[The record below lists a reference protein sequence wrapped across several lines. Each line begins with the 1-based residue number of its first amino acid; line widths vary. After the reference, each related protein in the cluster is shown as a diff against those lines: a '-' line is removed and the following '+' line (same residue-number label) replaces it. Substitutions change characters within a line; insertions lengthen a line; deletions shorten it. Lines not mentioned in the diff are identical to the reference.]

1 MSVHILA
8 TKVDEETFKA
18 FSAWAKER
26 GGVSLVLRNAAIE
39 MLEGQ
44 GIAVPSPEE
53 RLIRPSRGEI
63 KVRLDADEGIALQR
77 IASDR
82 GMSATKYVKAL
93 VRAHCLRQPTF
104 SPDEISVWRE
114 VANAIRHVG
123 AVLKGIKSA
132 SAVAAARELNG
143 QAVKMIAEAIQGN
156 LTYWGVDPTEK
167 PQDNDQH
174 DLAA

>member
-1 MSVHILA
+1 MTKRVFLA
-8 TKVDEETFKA
+8 CKVDEETHKA
-18 FSAWAKER
+18 FSDWARVR
-26 GGVSLVLRNAAIE
+26 GGVSTVLRE
-39 MLEGQ
+39 MVVKALDDEGVKVPDLSDYGRRLHPEIRFKLE
-44 GIAVPSPEE
+44 PEE
-53 RLIRPSRGEI
+53 AE
-63 KVRLDADEGIALQR
+63 KVHKMATERR
-77 IASDR
+77 MPAS
-82 GMSATKYVKAL
+82 KFVKAL
-93 VRAHCLRQPTF
+93 VRAQCLRAPTF
-104 SPDEISVWRE
+104 SVEEIGVWRE